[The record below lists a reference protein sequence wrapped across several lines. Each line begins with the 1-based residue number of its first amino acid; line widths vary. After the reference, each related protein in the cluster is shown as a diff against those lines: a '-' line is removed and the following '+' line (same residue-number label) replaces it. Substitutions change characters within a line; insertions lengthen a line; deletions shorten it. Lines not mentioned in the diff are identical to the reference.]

1 MPFIIKI
8 KTYAVVL
15 GIPLQNYSY
24 YSICSELVFNLGPI
38 IMYISLK
45 AGCVNKVM
53 DKFQENLYSK
63 IPNSKPIDIM
73 NNITKV

>member
-8 KTYAVVL
+8 KTYEVVS
-15 GIPLQNYSY
+15 GIPLENYSY
-24 YSICSELVFNLGPI
+24 YSVCSELVFNLGPI

-45 AGCVNKVM
+45 ASCVNKVM

-63 IPNSKPIDIM
+63 MPNLNPINIM